1 MLGSERLL
9 FLASIQE
16 CASVYRAMS
25 SLAGLSVGISL
36 ASFSAFIS
44 ERIQRLH
51 RLRERQKQRQIWQ
64 LQQLQQP
71 DVSRVPSFEAD
82 LIQRLIRKNSRYG
95 VMEEY
100 TFQKAAPLG
109 EGSFG
114 VVVRATHNRTGIE
127 RAIKRIDKRLTPDP
141 LLLTRE
147 VESLKVMDHPCVCRL
162 VEYFETSQHLWLVTE
177 LCRGEELCEKL
188 LTKPT
193 GLPQPEV
200 ARLMEQMLRATCHC
214 HARSVLHRDLKPE
227 NFMTLGRCP
236 DPGNDNLKLIDF
248 GFAVEDNKG
257 KHSPSQANFPAGT
270 LMYMSPQALQGEA
283 ASQSDDV
290 WSLGVT
296 LYILLTGHFPFS
308 TNNDARFQ
316 EMSRHGLLKKDMQHH
331 LAALPRSPAADL
343 ACKLLAW
350 DPASRITV
358 EDALQ
363 HPFLAEASRA
373 CGQSAALLLD
383 AKDVYLRTVR
393 FCQSCQLRRIVLATV
408 VQSIGDCWKDGER
421 AGSTYLDL
429 EKRGHGKVSSKEIRD
444 FLQANGISPS
454 TADFSAMEQSLCPK
468 GIVSYTT
475 FLAATLDDSTI
486 ARDKQLCRAVFDILD
501 ADHDGVISAGDLQKR
516 FGLGFHASSYAV
528 DEALATIREKSFQTA
543 NVMDFESFLLLLREP
558 PSSPSSRLIA
568 EATSS
573 RPEGGCI
580 LSSGQLLR

>member
-1 MLGSERLL
+1 MLGSDRLF
-9 FLASIQE
+9 FLASIHD

-51 RLRERQKQRQIWQ
+51 RVRERQKQRQFWQ
-64 LQQLQQP
+64 LQQLQQA
-71 DVSRVPSFEAD
+71 DVSPVPSFEGD

-95 VMEEY
+95 VTDEY
-100 TFQKAAPLG
+100 TFQNAAPLG

-141 LLLTRE
+141 SLLTRE

-188 LTKPT
+188 LSKPS
-193 GLPQPEV
+193 GLPEPEV
-200 ARLMEQMLRATCHC
+200 ARLMQQMLRATGHC

-227 NFMTLGRCP
+227 NFMSLGRCP
-236 DPGNDNLKLIDF
+236 DPGNDHLKLIDF
-248 GFAVEDNKG
+248 GFAVEDRG
-257 KHSPSQANFPAGT
+257 KHSQSQTNFPAGT
-270 LMYMSPQALQGEA
+270 LMYMSPQALQGET

-296 LYILLTGHFPFS
+296 LYILLTGHFPCS
-308 TNNDARFQ
+308 TNDDARFQ
-316 EMSRHGLLKKDMQHH
+316 EMSRRGLLRKDIQHH
-331 LAALPRSPAADL
+331 LAALPDSPAADL

-358 EDALQ
+358 EDALR

-373 CGQSAALLLD
+373 CGQPAAFLLD
-383 AKDVYLRTVR
+383 AKDIYSRTSR
-393 FCQSCQLRRIVLATV
+393 LCQSCRLRRIVLATV
-408 VQSIGDCWKDGER
+408 AQSIGDCWKDGER
-421 AGSTYLDL
+421 ARSTYLEL
-429 EKRGHGKVSSKEIRD
+429 EKLGRGKVSLKEIRH
-444 FLQANGISPS
+444 LLEANGISPS
-454 TADFSAMEQSLCPK
+454 AAWISAVEHSLCPK
-468 GIVSYTT
+468 GAFSYTT
-475 FLAATLDDSTI
+475 FLAATLDTSAI
-486 ARDKQLCRAVFDILD
+486 VRNKQLCRAVFDLLD
-501 ADHDGVISAGDLQKR
+501 ADRDGVISAGDLQKR
-516 FGLGFHASSYAV
+516 FGLGYHASSYAV
-528 DEALATIREKSFQTA
+528 DEALETIRGEPLETA

-558 PSSPSSRLIA
+558 PSLSSSRLVA
-568 EATSS
+568 ETMS
-573 RPEGGCI
+573 
-580 LSSGQLLR
+580 